1 MHSLESQSDIQ
12 TENKRKKKIN
22 QKIPFETELALKV
35 MKTKCVSGE
44 ASHFSPKSQ
53 VTSTTN
59 IIAGTS
65 LNQSGTHDSLHLS
78 KSFTFP
84 SPFRLQ

>member
-12 TENKRKKKIN
+12 TENKRKKKN
-22 QKIPFETELALKV
+22 QKISFETELALKV
-35 MKTKCVSGE
+35 MKTKRVSGE
-44 ASHFSPKSQ
+44 ASHFFPKSQ
-53 VTSTTN
+53 VTNTTN

-78 KSFTFP
+78 ESFTLP
-84 SPFRLQ
+84 SPSCLQ